1 MASVTLQ
8 EPQWSW
14 HDAMR
19 LDKKNYSKAINWSLI
34 WIFSG
39 LIFLVFGV
47 IKYNDAVCS
56 CPMQLAGT
64 PSTCS
69 CVNQAAVFSLEWGVV
84 FLAVGIAIQVLARR
98 WRIIRSLN
106 RR

>member
-1 MASVTLQ
+1 
-8 EPQWSW
+8 
-14 HDAMR
+14 MR

-39 LIFLVFGV
+39 VIFLVFGAV
-47 IKYNDAVCS
+47 KYNDVACS
-56 CPMQLAGT
+56 CPVQLAGIQGM
-64 PSTCS
+64 CN

-84 FLAVGIAIQVLARR
+84 FLAAGIAIQALARR
-98 WRIIRSLN
+98 WRTIRSLN